1 MNLVE
6 MIETWSE
13 DRSTAARA
21 VLMLLLASLA
31 VCLTVN
37 HSCWTPFA
45 PLDLVI
51 HEVGHPL
58 FSFFGE
64 WMHYAGGTILQLAVP
79 ILAMISLLK
88 QGEYFGL
95 PLGGV
100 WFSVNMF
107 EIARYIA
114 DTRAQELPLATLG
127 FAGGE
132 PAEVKFTDWEY
143 LLDRIPG
150 LSMEYDTDVALAVRI
165 AAYILLWGSI
175 LLGSWMVWM
184 MFRAKTRSAT
194 TENLEQQSRN
204 QISKSEYRN
213 PKQ

>member
-1 MNLVE
+1 MNLIST
-6 MIETWSE
+6 IESWSE
-13 DRSTAARA
+13 DRSVLAKA
-21 VLMLLLASLA
+21 VLMMLLASLA
-31 VCLTVN
+31 VCLTIN

-45 PLDLVI
+45 ALDLVI

-58 FSFFGE
+58 FSYFGE
-64 WMHYAGGTILQLAVP
+64 WMHYAGGTIFQLTVP
-79 ILAMISLLK
+79 ILATIILLR
-88 QGEYFGL
+88 QSEYFAL

-114 DTRAQELPLATLG
+114 DTRTQELPLVTLG
-127 FAGGE
+127 FSGGE

-175 LLGSWMVWM
+175 LLGSLMVLV
-184 MFRAKTRSAT
+184 MFKGKAKNAT
-194 TENLEQQSRN
+194 AENTENTDL
-204 QISKSEYRN
+204 
-213 PKQ
+213 

>member
-1 MNLVE
+1 MNL
-6 MIETWSE
+6 ISTIKTWSE
-13 DRSTAARA
+13 DRSVLAKA
-21 VLMLLLASLA
+21 VLMMLLASLA
-31 VCLTVN
+31 VCLTIN

-45 PLDLVI
+45 ALDLVI

-58 FSFFGE
+58 FSYFGE
-64 WMHYAGGTILQLAVP
+64 WMHYAGGTIFQLTVP
-79 ILAMISLLK
+79 ILATIILLR
-88 QGEYFGL
+88 QGEYFAL

-114 DTRAQELPLATLG
+114 DTRTQELPLVTLG
-127 FAGGE
+127 FSGGE

-175 LLGSWMVWM
+175 LLGSLMVLV
-184 MFRAKTRSAT
+184 MFKAKTKNVT
-194 TENLEQQSRN
+194 PENTESTDL
-204 QISKSEYRN
+204 
-213 PKQ
+213 